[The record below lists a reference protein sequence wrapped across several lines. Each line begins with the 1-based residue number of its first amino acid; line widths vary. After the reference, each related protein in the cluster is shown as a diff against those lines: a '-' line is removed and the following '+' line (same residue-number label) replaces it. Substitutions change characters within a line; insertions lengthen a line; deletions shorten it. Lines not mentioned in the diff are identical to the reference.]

1 LRYAPDVFIGQRGQ
15 VKPSHCS
22 SSVAAF
28 FSCVIAFSAYAQPA
42 APKAPAGIVRAVLA
56 STALPSVTDAP
67 RYYKLVR
74 IVVPA
79 DKATTYSGPVGFVFL
94 LSGSLQVTAGA
105 DRQILERGDGFAVAA
120 GRKTTLTAVGSE
132 PAVYLHFVLSRA
144 DELNQ
149 SMEGAPAVVTE
160 LYRNASP
167 IPGLKPGPHEF
178 SLARVTF
185 SPRLPLNPPHRR
197 SGAALYYVLAGPGI
211 FATGGKSELKQAG
224 VAHFEPY
231 DLVHQWGNAAD
242 TPLVLIQANI
252 SQEGVPAVIFVP
264 EGPASAK

>member
-1 LRYAPDVFIGQRGQ
+1 MFYSSRLAALFCGFIFA
-15 VKPSHCS
+15 S
-22 SSVAAF
+22 ST
-28 FSCVIAFSAYAQPA
+28 CAQPA

-56 STALPSVTDAP
+56 STALPSVADAP

-74 IVVPA
+74 VSVPA
-79 DKATTYSGPVGFVFL
+79 GKATTTYNGAVGFIFL
-94 LSGSLQVTAGA
+94 LSGSLQLADGA
-105 DRQILERGDGFAVAA
+105 DRQLLARGEGFAVAA
-120 GRKTTLTAVGSE
+120 GRKTTLTAAGSE
-132 PAVYLHFVLSRA
+132 PAVFLHFVLARA

-167 IPGLKPGPHEF
+167 IPGLKAGPYEF
-178 SLARVTF
+178 SLVRVTF

-211 FATGGKSELKQAG
+211 FAAGGKNETKQAG

-231 DLVHQWGNAAD
+231 DLVHQWGNPAD

>member
-1 LRYAPDVFIGQRGQ
+1 MRYAPDVFIGQRGQ

>member
-1 LRYAPDVFIGQRGQ
+1 
-15 VKPSHCS
+15 
-22 SSVAAF
+22 
-28 FSCVIAFSAYAQPA
+28 
-42 APKAPAGIVRAVLA
+42 VLA
-56 STALPSVTDAP
+56 SAALPSVADAP

-74 IVVPA
+74 VNVPVA
-79 DKATTYSGPVGFVFL
+79 KATAYNGAVGFVLL
-94 LSGSLQVTAGA
+94 LSGSLEVAGGA
-105 DRQILERGDGFAVAA
+105 DRQLLARGDGFAVAA
-120 GRKTTLTAVGSE
+120 GRKTTLTAAGNE
-132 PAVYLHFVLSRA
+132 PAVFLHFVLLRA

-167 IPGLKPGPHEF
+167 IPGLKPGPYEF
-178 SLARVTF
+178 TLVRVTF
-185 SPRLPLNPPHRR
+185 PPRLPLNPPHRR

-211 FATGGKSELKQAG
+211 FATGGKSESKRAG

-231 DLVHQWGNAAD
+231 DLVHQWGNPAD

-264 EGPASAK
+264 EGPGSAK

>member
-1 LRYAPDVFIGQRGQ
+1 MCFIGQRGQ
-15 VKPSHCS
+15 VKPSNCS
-22 SSVAAF
+22 SSLAAF
-28 FSCVIAFSAYAQPA
+28 FCGFIFAFSAYAQP

-56 STALPSVTDAP
+56 STALPSVADAP

-74 IVVPA
+74 VSVPA
-79 DKATTYSGPVGFVFL
+79 RKATTYNGAVGFVFL
-94 LSGSLQVTAGA
+94 LSGSLQVAAGA
-105 DRQILERGDGFAVAA
+105 DRQLLAGGDGFAVAA
-120 GRKTTLTAVGSE
+120 GRKTTLTALGNE
-132 PAVYLHFVLSRA
+132 PAVYLHFILA
-144 DELNQ
+144 QPDELNQ
-149 SMEGAPAVVTE
+149 PMEGAPAVVTE

-167 IPGLKPGPHEF
+167 IPGLKPGPYEF
-178 SLARVTF
+178 SLVRVTF

-211 FATGGKSELKQAG
+211 FATGGKSESKQAS

-231 DLVHQWGNAAD
+231 DLVHQWGNPAD

-252 SQEGVPAVIFVP
+252 SLEGVPAVIFMR

>member
-1 LRYAPDVFIGQRGQ
+1 LSILAALFCGFVFA
-15 VKPSHCS
+15 S
-22 SSVAAF
+22 ST
-28 FSCVIAFSAYAQPA
+28 YAQPA
-42 APKAPAGIVRAVLA
+42 SAPKPPAGIVRAVLA

-74 IVVPA
+74 VSVSSGN
-79 DKATTYSGPVGFVFL
+79 ATAYNGPVGFVFL
-94 LSGSLQVTAGA
+94 LSGSLQVAAGA

-120 GRKTTLTAVGSE
+120 GRKTALTALGSE

-144 DELNQ
+144 DELNR
-149 SMEGAPAVVTE
+149 SMEGAPAMVTE

-167 IPGLKPGPHEF
+167 IPGLKPGPYEF
-178 SLARVTF
+178 SLVRVTF

-197 SGAALYYVLAGPGI
+197 SGAALYYVLAGPGV
-211 FATGGKSELKQAG
+211 FATGGKSETKPAG

-231 DLVHQWGNAAD
+231 DLVHQWGNPVD

-252 SQEGVPAVIFVP
+252 SQEGVPAVIFMP
-264 EGPASAK
+264 DGAGGAK